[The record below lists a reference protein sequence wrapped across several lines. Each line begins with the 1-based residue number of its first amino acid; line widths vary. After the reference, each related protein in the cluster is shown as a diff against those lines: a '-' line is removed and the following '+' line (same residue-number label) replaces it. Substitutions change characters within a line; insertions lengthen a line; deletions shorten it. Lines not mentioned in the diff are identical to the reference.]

1 MSREEIPKLI
11 QARVYQDD
19 ALTDEEVVS
28 IGSGSAVAVS
38 VKSPNKESGNE
49 DAALLRPLDERS
61 SVLAVADG
69 VGGHAAGAQASSL
82 VMQTLNRY
90 LRDKSEE
97 QETREALLQ
106 GVEAANR
113 AVIGLGI
120 GAATTLSVVDI
131 HGDRLQ
137 SFHIGDSLILV
148 VGQKG
153 KLKHQTIPHSPVG
166 YAVEAGFL
174 DEKEALDHEDRHLV
188 SNIIGT
194 EDMRVEMGPRLT
206 LKERDTVF
214 VCSDGVYD
222 NMHME
227 ELVEIIRAGDLKEN
241 AHRLTEEVMSRMKQS
256 DPAKPSKPDDFTFV
270 LFRLGS

>member
-1 MSREEIPKLI
+1 MSREEIPKLT
-11 QARVYQDD
+11 QAKVYQDD
-19 ALTDEEVVS
+19 ALTDEEVVR
-28 IGSGSAVAVS
+28 IGSGFAVAVS
-38 VKSPNKESGNE
+38 VKSPAKESGNE

-90 LRDKSEE
+90 LREKSDE

-131 HGDRLQ
+131 YGDRLQ

-174 DEKEALDHEDRHLV
+174 DEREAIDHEDRHLV

-194 EDMRVEMGPRLT
+194 EDMRIEVGPRIKLG
-206 LKERDTVF
+206 KRDTVF

-222 NMHME
+222 NMHIE
-227 ELVEIIRAGDLKEN
+227 ELVEIIRSGDLKTN
-241 AHRLTEEVMSRMKQS
+241 AHHLIEAVLGRMGKT
-256 DPAKPSKPDDFTFV
+256 DPTQPSKPDDFTFV